1 MDHKEA
7 EWRGWE
13 SGEGFM
19 RVGVEGKKR
28 KRKELVQGLMEKNRG
43 LMDGNSRV
51 RRMGERREADKQ
63 SNKMEDKRKR
73 WGEIK

>member
-1 MDHKEA
+1 MDRKKA

-13 SGEGFM
+13 SGERFM
-19 RVGVEGKKR
+19 RVGVEGRKT

-63 SNKMEDKRKR
+63 SNKMEDKR
-73 WGEIK
+73 GAGGD